1 MLSLVLVFLGSL
13 TMAKYLLRNKA
24 RGLRRKGISVKKI
37 AEYLKVSKSSAS
49 IWTRDIILT
58 VEQLEKLR
66 NAMLHGSELG
76 RIKGALVQ
84 KERRLKFIEESRN
97 KGIAELS
104 RINERELLIAGLALY
119 WGEGSKKSQ
128 EVEFCNSDPKMIQ
141 FLLLWLRKCFEIMP
155 NEIKCCVGINQ
166 MHEKREKVV
175 RDYWSKILGIPI
187 SQFRKTNLKKV
198 KNSKVYENFNEHYG
212 TLSVIVTKPS
222 RFYFKILGL
231 IEGLY
236 QAGNKYGHDFSIMPG

>member
-1 MLSLVLVFLGSL
+1 MLILVLVFIVGLL
-13 TMAKYLLRNKA
+13 MAKYLLKNKS
-24 RGLRRKGISVKKI
+24 RELRRKGISVKKI
-37 AEYLKVSKSSAS
+37 AEYLKVSKSSVS

-58 VEQLEKLR
+58 VAQLEKLR
-66 NAMLHGSELG
+66 SSMLRGSELG
-76 RIKGALVQ
+76 RTKGALVQ

-104 RINERELLIAGLALY
+104 SINERELLIAGLALY

-141 FLLLWLRKCFEIMP
+141 FLLLWLKKCFRIMP
-155 NEIKCCVGINQ
+155 DEIKCCVGINQ

-175 RDYWSKILGIPI
+175 KDYWSKISGIPI
-187 SQFRKTNLKKV
+187 SQFRKTSLKKV
-198 KNSKVYENFNEHYG
+198 KNKKVYENFNEHYG
-212 TLSVIVTKPS
+212 TLSVIVVKPS

-236 QAGNKYGHDFSIMPG
+236 QAGNKYSHDFNFMPG

>member
-1 MLSLVLVFLGSL
+1 
-13 TMAKYLLRNKA
+13 MAKFLLKNKA
-24 RGLRRKGISVKKI
+24 RELRRKGISVKKI

-76 RIKGALVQ
+76 RIKGAFIQ
-84 KERRLKFIEESRN
+84 KERRLKFIKESRN
-97 KGIAELS
+97 EGIAELS
-104 RINERELLIAGLALY
+104 SINERELLIAGLALY

-141 FLLLWLRKCFEIMP
+141 FLLLWLKECFKIMP

-166 MHEKREKVV
+166 MHRKREKIVK
-175 RDYWSKILGIPI
+175 DYWSEVSGIPI
-187 SQFRKTNLKKV
+187 SQFRKTSLKKV
-198 KNSKVYENFNEHYG
+198 KNRKVYENFNEHYG

-236 QAGNKYGHDFSIMPG
+236 QAGSKYDRDFSFMPG

>member
-1 MLSLVLVFLGSL
+1 
-13 TMAKYLLRNKA
+13 MAKSLLRLEA
-24 RGLRRKGISVKKI
+24 RKLRKKGVSVKKI
-37 AEYLKVSKSSAS
+37 AQYLKVAKSSAS

-58 VEQLEKLR
+58 VNQFEKLR
-66 NAMLHGSELG
+66 GAMLRGSELG
-76 RIKGALVQ
+76 RIKGALIQ

-97 KGIAELS
+97 KGIMELS
-104 RINERELLIAGLALY
+104 NINERELLIAGLALY

-141 FLLLWLRKCFEIMP
+141 FLLLWLKKCFKIMP

-166 MHEKREKVV
+166 MHRKREGIVKN
-175 RDYWSKILGIPI
+175 YWSRISGIPI
-187 SQFRKTNLKKV
+187 SQFRKTSLKKV
-198 KNSKVYENFNEHYG
+198 KNSKIYENFNEHYG

-222 RFYFKILGL
+222 RFYFRILGL

-236 QAGNKYGHDFSIMPG
+236 LAGSKYDHNFNIMPG

>member
-1 MLSLVLVFLGSL
+1 
-13 TMAKYLLRNKA
+13 MAKSLLRLEA
-24 RGLRRKGISVKKI
+24 RKLRKKGVSVKKI
-37 AEYLKVSKSSAS
+37 AQYLEVAKSSAS

-58 VEQLEKLR
+58 VKQLEKLR

-76 RIKGALVQ
+76 RIKGALIQ
-84 KERRLKFIEESRN
+84 KERRFKFIEESRN
-97 KGIAELS
+97 QGIAELS
-104 RINERELLIAGLALY
+104 SINERELLIAGLALY

-141 FLLLWLRKCFEIMP
+141 FLLLWLKKCFKIMP

-166 MHEKREKVV
+166 MHRNREKIV
-175 RDYWSKILGIPI
+175 RDYWSKISDIPI
-187 SQFRKTNLKKV
+187 SQFRKTSLKKV

-236 QAGNKYGHDFSIMPG
+236 QAGNKYSHNFSIMPG